1 MTDKPTKTAKTVAPK
16 KKRKKKYLNNADLL
30 VQLAASNEQG
40 RMNELLAHMLQT
52 LTARYASQGNFAG
65 YSYVEDMK
73 AYAMYMICRTWHR
86 FDKNKSNNPFA
97 FFTQCIKHS
106 FYQFLNKEKRQR
118 VIRDELLVYSGMNPS
133 NTYISDYEE
142 TLKEAKKAENVELMD
157 AVDVISSV
165 AVDVNIQ
172 YDGASL

>member
-1 MTDKPTKTAKTVAPK
+1 MTDKPTKAVKTVTPR

-30 VQLAASNEQG
+30 IQLELSNEKG
-40 RMNELLAHMLQT
+40 RMTELLAHMLLT
-52 LTARYASQGNFAG
+52 LTTRYASQGNFAG
-65 YSYVEDMK
+65 YSYVDDMK

-133 NTYISDYEE
+133 NTYISDYED
-142 TLKEAKKAENVELMD
+142 TLKEAKQQENVDLMD
-157 AVDVISSV
+157 TVDMVSSV
-165 AVDVNIQ
+165 VTDINIQ
-172 YDGASL
+172 YDGASI